1 MEIITILCNAERQ
14 SVDLISKIIASKRKK
29 KLLIMVIMV
38 FPTKQTRDCVTKTI
52 EKINK

>member
-1 MEIITILCNAERQ
+1 MEIVTILCNAERQ
-14 SVDLISKIIASKRKK
+14 SVDLISKIIASKRK

-52 EKINK
+52 ERINK